1 MTKVSREMHDPNS
14 HEQKKSSSC
23 RAPADQGI
31 VSPPF
36 FTKSPVLIKNETRI
50 AKSSRVYPLP
60 EDSSVT
66 GYMIPAGGGTSSG
79 RKE

>member
-1 MTKVSREMHDPNS
+1 MNKKKAVPAELLLTRELYLL
-14 HEQKKSSSC
+14 
-23 RAPADQGI
+23 R
-31 VSPPF
+31 F

-60 EDSSVT
+60 GDSSVT
-66 GYMIPAGGGTSSG
+66 GYMIPAGGGTSFG